1 LERAIRLIVKL
12 IMCSFFLAVLPLT
25 AASRENIDL
34 TIHGEVLSARL
45 RGIPLKIIL
54 EKLERERGTWFRGN
68 TSFLDEAITVQF
80 TDLTIEGGVN
90 RILASMNYSLVFDRM
105 EESIS

>member
-1 LERAIRLIVKL
+1 MKLIVTL
-12 IMCSFFLAVLPLT
+12 IMCSFFLTVLPPT
-25 AASRENIDL
+25 VASRENIDL

-54 EKLERERGTWFRGN
+54 EKLERERGIWFRGN
-68 TSFLDEAITVQF
+68 TSLLDEAITVQF
-80 TDLTIEGGVN
+80 TDLPIEGGLN

-105 EESIS
+105 KESIS